1 VPLDTSILF
10 PPPESWPELRVNY
23 DTKDPSM
30 DTKREIVESDCREGG
45 QWVAKRILCA
55 YDRRVQKDASADGI
69 AGEAEDV
76 EKREVGQEAFR
87 RAALVVEPGLRIEG
101 QRPGCEV
108 QPTAETVEECERVI
122 LFRRVV
128 RLLPRDRLKKHY
140 AL

>member
-1 VPLDTSILF
+1 
-10 PPPESWPELRVNY
+10 
-23 DTKDPSM
+23 M
-30 DTKREIVESDCREGG
+30 DTKREIVESDCRDGG

-69 AGEAEDV
+69 TGEAEDV

-108 QPTAETVEECERVI
+108 
-122 LFRRVV
+122 
-128 RLLPRDRLKKHY
+128 
-140 AL
+140 